1 MIDEFQAIGGKQ
13 KGFKIMNLF
22 FQPLLYSINL
32 TTLNQITFGS
42 EKTAVDCL
50 LCCYRDSVLFG
61 VNVTPA
67 SSLYKE
73 LIPRVI
79 FPSNGKITLLIARK
93 TG

>member
-1 MIDEFQAIGGKQ
+1 MGKKQ
-13 KGFKIMNLF
+13 KRFANNESLS
-22 FQPLLYSINL
+22 QLLLYSINL

-42 EKTAVDCL
+42 GKTAVDCL
-50 LCCYRDSVLFG
+50 LCCYRDSVLLG

-73 LIPRVI
+73 LIPGVI